1 MTHGRTKKYLAIIGL
16 MVWIF
21 GAAAL
26 AQAKSVTDQLGRVVE
41 LPDKVSRAV
50 VLEHHALDV
59 IIQIGAKDQVVGTM
73 EKWKEYLPGAIK
85 SMPSLA
91 NMPTPGD
98 LKTVNVESL
107 LSLNPDVVIVTH
119 YAPPNMIQQIV
130 DAGVPVVAVSFYRA
144 DYEQASTLNPKLK
157 DPDKAYTQGMEDGI
171 KLMGD
176 VFGQAERASKLIQ
189 YILKNRKIVQAHLSA
204 VPDDKRVT
212 CYMANPGLNTYGT
225 GKYTGVIMQ
234 RAGGRNVAEEING
247 YQQVS
252 MEQILTW
259 DPEVI
264 FVQDRYQSLIPEIKA
279 DPAWKT
285 IKAVVNNRIYLCPEY
300 SKPWGHPCPESM
312 ALGEI
317 WMAAKLYPE
326 KFADVDLPALVD
338 DYYRTFY
345 GIPYDG
351 SH

>member
-1 MTHGRTKKYLAIIGL
+1 MGHLRMKKCLVIISL
-16 MVWIF
+16 MVLVLGI
-21 GAAAL
+21 ATL

-73 EKWKEYLPGAIK
+73 EKWKNYLPGAIK
-85 SMPSLA
+85 AMPSLETMA
-91 NMPTPGD
+91 TPGD

-119 YAPPNMIQQIV
+119 YAPPDMIQQIV

-144 DYEQASTLNPKLK
+144 DYEQASKLNPSLK
-157 DPDKAYTQGMEDGI
+157 DPDEAYTKGMEDGI

-176 VFGQAERASKLIQ
+176 VFGQMDRAEQLVQ
-189 YILKNRKIVQAHLSA
+189 YIFNNRKIVQQHLSA
-204 VPDDKRVT
+204 VPDAERVT
-212 CYMANPGLNTYGT
+212 CYMANPELNTYGT

-252 MEQILTW
+252 MEQILAW
-259 DPEVI
+259 NPEVI
-264 FVQDRYQSLIPEIKA
+264 FVQDRYLPLIAEIKSN
-279 DPAWKT
+279 PAWKT

-317 WMAAKLYPE
+317 WMAARLYPD
-326 KFADVDLPALVD
+326 KFADVDLPGLVD
-338 DYYRTFY
+338 EYYRTFY
-345 GIPYDG
+345 GMPYEG
-351 SH
+351 GH